1 MRGADNIF
9 KVVIFSRNINEEE
22 LKTAATMETEEDDV
36 AWVGILNSR
45 IRNQVKIWNIFL
57 IANSNIFIIHFVM
70 DKNAPF
76 NKFSGCHCSV
86 IEKYLYIF
94 F

>member
-57 IANSNIFIIHFVM
+57 IANSNIFDIY
-70 DKNAPF
+70 
-76 NKFSGCHCSV
+76 KFT
-86 IEKYLYIF
+86 L
-94 F
+94 

>member
-45 IRNQVKIWNIFL
+45 IRNQVKIWNIF
-57 IANSNIFIIHFVM
+57 INS
-70 DKNAPF
+70 
-76 NKFSGCHCSV
+76 
-86 IEKYLYIF
+86 LYDGQKCTF
-94 F
+94 QQVLRLSLFGD

>member
-57 IANSNIFIIHFVM
+57 IANSNIFI
-70 DKNAPF
+70 N
-76 NKFSGCHCSV
+76 S
-86 IEKYLYIF
+86 LYDGQKCTF
-94 F
+94 QQVLRLSLFGG

>member
-45 IRNQVKIWNIFL
+45 IRNKVKIWNILL
-57 IANSNIFIIHFVM
+57 IANSNIF
-70 DKNAPF
+70 KNSLYG
-76 NKFSGCHCSV
+76 KMHLSTSSQVV
-86 IEKYLYIF
+86 IV
-94 F
+94 

>member
-45 IRNQVKIWNIFL
+45 IRNKVKIWNILL
-57 IANSNIFIIHFVM
+57 IANSNIFKNSLYG
-70 DKNAPF
+70 KNAPF
-76 NKFSGCHCSV
+76 NKFSGCHCLMF
-86 IEKYLYIF
+86 EKYLYNF

>member
-45 IRNQVKIWNIFL
+45 IRNKVKIWNILL
-57 IANSNIFIIHFVM
+57 IANSNIF
-70 DKNAPF
+70 KN
-76 NKFSGCHCSV
+76 S
-86 IEKYLYIF
+86 LYGKKCTF
-94 F
+94 QQVLRLSLFDV

>member
-1 MRGADNIF
+1 MRGANNIF

-57 IANSNIFIIHFVM
+57 LANSNIFINSLHNGQKCTFQQVLRLSLFG
-70 DKNAPF
+70 D
-76 NKFSGCHCSV
+76 
-86 IEKYLYIF
+86 
-94 F
+94 